1 MFTSSFIVEVIK
13 DDVVIVRN
21 IQGNPIECLSSV
33 SDIPNWYSQFIDKIN
48 KQRQQIDNN

>member
-1 MFTSSFIVEVIK
+1 MFTSSFFVEVIK

-21 IQGNPIECLSSV
+21 IQGDVLDCLSSV

-48 KQRQQIDNN
+48 KQRRQINNN